1 MVKENN
7 MTQENAQEPL
17 SPEAARQLKIGLKF
31 MKRYKETFKALAELE
46 KLERESVTNNP
57 DSETP

>member
-1 MVKENN
+1 